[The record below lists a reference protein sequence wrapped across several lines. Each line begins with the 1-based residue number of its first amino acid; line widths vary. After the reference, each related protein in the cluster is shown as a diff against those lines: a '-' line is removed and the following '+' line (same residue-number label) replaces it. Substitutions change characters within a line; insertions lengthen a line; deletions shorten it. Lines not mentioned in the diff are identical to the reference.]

1 MNEEPKTVADELM
14 KEITRVRDRVL
25 PAYNYVGGP
34 AAIAAQMMRGSLDR
48 ATRAL
53 AEGDAI
59 QCIKSL
65 EDLRGYSV

>member
-14 KEITRVRDRVL
+14 KEITRVRDKVM
-25 PAYNYVGGP
+25 PAYQYIGAPGLIGL
-34 AAIAAQMMRGSLDR
+34 AMMRDSLDR